1 MFKKN
6 PKKSVLTLLLLA
18 LLTLV
23 LVLSSA
29 SLGFA
34 QDGTTGL
41 RRHLLQVKQGCIAD
55 QLGDIRSGLHGNF
68 SRCFALTSMPQP

>member
-6 PKKSVLTLLLLA
+6 PKKSVLTLSLLA

-34 QDGTTGL
+34 QDGGMDATGNITVDSTFTNDKTVVQNRVEVGEL
-41 RRHLLQVKQGCIAD
+41 EEVNI
-55 QLGDIRSGLHGNF
+55 II
-68 SRCFALTSMPQP
+68 TI